1 MKRLLCIM
9 LVAAS
14 LVGCKSDEPDLSGG
28 DKNIVT
34 PDTAQANPNAP
45 KPDSA
50 SDRGG
55 GSSIK

>member
-1 MKRLLCIM
+1 MKRLICFFIL
-9 LVAAS
+9 AAS
-14 LVGCKSDEPDLSGG
+14 LIGCKSDEPDLTGG

-34 PDTAQANPNAP
+34 PEKAQNDPNAP